1 MDIRGEGGYVVA
13 PPSIHETGNVYEWSQ
28 WHPWNTDVALMNQ
41 WMCDYCTD
49 KQNGEQREKGWHM
62 EILEGVGSGGRN
74 NAAASLA
81 GRFFNKDLSVPEIT
95 EILLMWNERND
106 PPLPESEI
114 IRTVS
119 SMGSRHRR
127 NA

>member
-1 MDIRGEGGYVVA
+1 
-13 PPSIHETGNVYEWSQ
+13 
-28 WHPWNTDVALMNQ
+28 MNQ
-41 WMCDYCTD
+41 WMCDYCTT
-49 KQNGEQREKGWHM
+49 KQGGEDRKQGWQN

-106 PPLPESEI
+106 PPLSEEEI
-114 IRTVS
+114 VRTVT
-119 SMGSRHRR
+119 SMGARHRR
-127 NA
+127 NG